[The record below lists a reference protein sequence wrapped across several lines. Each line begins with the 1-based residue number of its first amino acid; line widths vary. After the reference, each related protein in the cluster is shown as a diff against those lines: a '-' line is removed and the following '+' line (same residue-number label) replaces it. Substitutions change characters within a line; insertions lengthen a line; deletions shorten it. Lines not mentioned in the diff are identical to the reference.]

1 MNKIKNKKLTSG
13 FTAMEIIIVIAISTI
28 IMLAV
33 STFQRDVIVH
43 NSMIQSGAIAEEGM
57 RNTLKQILSELRGVS
72 SSQTGAYGLESVAT
86 NTIIFYSDIDSDDV
100 RERVRYFLDNQTFKK
115 GVVEPTGQP
124 YTYNL
129 SAEQL
134 RIVADNVINGTSS
147 VFSFYD
153 NSYTGTSSA
162 LSLPTDI
169 SKIKLIKINLGLDPN
184 PNRPLEAMW
193 ITSQVMLRNFKGSL

>member
-1 MNKIKNKKLTSG
+1 M
-13 FTAMEIIIVIAISTI
+13 
-28 IMLAV
+28 
-33 STFQRDVIVH
+33 
-43 NSMIQSGAIAEEGM
+43 
-57 RNTLKQILSELRGVS
+57 
-72 SSQTGAYGLESVAT
+72 
-86 NTIIFYSDIDSDDV
+86 

-193 ITSQVMLRNFKGSL
+193 ITSQVMLRNFKDSL